1 MHGSELSDRDA
12 LFARLRRRPDV
23 EGPNL
28 VAVDAADRLILDEAE
43 ADLSVARAG
52 TVAVIGDHYGALTL
66 GAAAAHG
73 VTGIRVHQ
81 DPLTGELALAANAE
95 TTGLSDRY
103 RSCALGEELLGG
115 ATVVLMQLPRSL
127 SELTEIAENIARYA
141 DPSVVVYAG
150 GRDKHISTAMNDVLG
165 RSFSAVRA
173 SLGRQKSRVLTAS
186 GPAAPAEQTY
196 PVTDHLADIGLDVV
210 SYGAAFA
217 GAKLDIGT
225 RYLLDFLPR
234 VNPRARTAVDLGC
247 GTGILAVSLAR
258 LLPDVSVIATDQ
270 SSAAV
275 ASAAATA
282 RANGFGDRV
291 STLRDDAMS
300 TLGTDSQDVVLC
312 NPPFH
317 VGAAVHTGGASKMFA
332 EAGRVLRPG
341 GELWTVYNSHLGYR
355 GRLQRL
361 VGTTDVVGRNP
372 KFTVTRS
379 VA

>member
-1 MHGSELSDRDA
+1 MPGSEVFDRDA
-12 LFARLRRRPDV
+12 LFSRLRRRPDV
-23 EGPNL
+23 EAPNL
-28 VAVDAADRLILDEAE
+28 VAVDAADRLILDEA
-43 ADLSVARAG
+43 AAALSAARPG

-66 GAAAAHG
+66 GAATAHG
-73 VTGIRVHQ
+73 ATGIRVHQ

-103 RSCALGEELLGG
+103 RASSLGEELLGG

-127 SELTEIAENIARYA
+127 SELTEIAEAIARYA

-173 SLGRQKSRVLTAS
+173 TLGRQKSRVLIAS
-186 GPAAPAEQTY
+186 GPVAVTEPTY
-196 PVTDHLADIGLDVV
+196 PVTDHLAELGLDVV

-225 RYLLDFLPR
+225 RYLLGFLPR

-247 GTGILAVSLAR
+247 GTGILAVSLAK

-282 RANGFGDRV
+282 RANGLDDRV

-300 TLGTDSQDVVLC
+300 SLGTDSRDVVLC

-361 VGTTDVVGRNP
+361 VGPTDVVGRNP

>member
-1 MHGSELSDRDA
+1 MLDSEVFDRDA

-23 EGPNL
+23 EAPNL
-28 VAVDAADRLILDEAE
+28 TAVDAADRLILDEA
-43 ADLSVARAG
+43 AAALSAACPG
-52 TVAVIGDHYGALTL
+52 TLAVIGDHYGALTL
-66 GAAAAHG
+66 GAAATHG
-73 VTGIRVHQ
+73 STGIRVHQ
-81 DPLTGELALAANAE
+81 DPLTGELALAANAAAV
-95 TTGLSDRY
+95 GLADRY
-103 RSCALGEELLGG
+103 RSCALSEELLAG

-127 SELTEIAENIARYA
+127 GELTEVAEAIARHA

-150 GRDKHISTAMNDVLG
+150 GRNKHISTAMNDVLG
-165 RSFSAVRA
+165 RSFSDVRA
-173 SLGRQKSRVLTAS
+173 TLGRQKSRVLIAS
-186 GPAAPAEQTY
+186 GPVEVAQQTY
-196 PVTDHLADIGLDVV
+196 PVTDHLAEIGLDVV

-217 GAKLDIGT
+217 GPKLDIGT

-234 VNPRARTAVDLGC
+234 VNPRARAAVDLGC

-258 LLPDVSVIATDQ
+258 LLPEVSVIATDQ

-282 RANGFGDRV
+282 RANGLDGRV
-291 STLRDDAMS
+291 GTLRDDAMS
-300 TLGTDSQDVVLC
+300 TLATDSQDVVLC

-317 VGAAVHTGGASKMFA
+317 VGAAVHTGGASKMFT

-361 VGTTDVVGRNP
+361 VGPTDVVGRNP

>member
-1 MHGSELSDRDA
+1 MLDSEVFDRDA

-23 EGPNL
+23 EAPNL
-28 VAVDAADRLILDEAE
+28 TAVDAADRLILDEA
-43 ADLSVARAG
+43 AAALSAAPAG
-52 TVAVIGDHYGALTL
+52 ALAVIGDHYGALTL
-66 GAAAAHG
+66 GAAATHG
-73 VTGIRVHQ
+73 STGIRVHQ
-81 DPLTGELALAANAE
+81 DPLTGELALAANAA
-95 TTGLSDRY
+95 TVGLADRY
-103 RSCALGEELLGG
+103 RACALGEELLAG

-127 SELTEIAENIARYA
+127 AELTEVAEAIARHA

-150 GRDKHISTAMNDVLG
+150 GRNKHISTAMNDVLG
-165 RSFSAVRA
+165 RSFSDVRA
-173 SLGRQKSRVLTAS
+173 TLGRQKSRVLIAR
-186 GPAAPAEQTY
+186 GPVQAAQQTY
-196 PVTDHLADIGLDVV
+196 PVTEHLAEIGLDVV

-217 GAKLDIGT
+217 GPKLDIGT

-234 VNPRARTAVDLGC
+234 VNPRARAAVDLGC

-258 LLPDVSVIATDQ
+258 LLPEASVIATDQ

-282 RANGFGDRV
+282 RANGLDGRV
-291 STLRDDAMS
+291 RTLRDDAMS
-300 TLGTDSQDVVLC
+300 TLATDSQDVVLC

-317 VGAAVHTGGASKMFA
+317 VGAAVHTGGASKMFT

-361 VGTTDVVGRNP
+361 VGPTDVVGRNP

>member
-1 MHGSELSDRDA
+1 MLDSEVFDRDA

-23 EGPNL
+23 EAPNL
-28 VAVDAADRLILDEAE
+28 TAVDAADRLILDEA
-43 ADLSVARAG
+43 AAALSAACPG
-52 TVAVIGDHYGALTL
+52 TLAVIGDHYGALTL
-66 GAAAAHG
+66 GAAATHG
-73 VTGIRVHQ
+73 STGIRVHQ
-81 DPLTGELALAANAE
+81 DPLTGELALAANAAAV
-95 TTGLSDRY
+95 GLADRY
-103 RSCALGEELLGG
+103 RSCALSEELLAG

-127 SELTEIAENIARYA
+127 GELTEVAEAIARHA

-150 GRDKHISTAMNDVLG
+150 GRNKHISTAMNDVLG
-165 RSFSAVRA
+165 RSFSDVRA
-173 SLGRQKSRVLTAS
+173 TLGRQKSRVLIAS
-186 GPAAPAEQTY
+186 GPVEVAQQTY
-196 PVTDHLADIGLDVV
+196 PVTDHLAEIGLDVV

-217 GAKLDIGT
+217 GPKLDIGT

-258 LLPDVSVIATDQ
+258 LLPEVSVIATDQ

-282 RANGFGDRV
+282 RANGLDGRV
-291 STLRDDAMS
+291 GTLRDDAMS
-300 TLGTDSQDVVLC
+300 TLATDSQDVVLC

-317 VGAAVHTGGASKMFA
+317 VGAAVHTGGASKMFT

-361 VGTTDVVGRNP
+361 VGPTDVVGRNP

>member
-23 EGPNL
+23 EAPNL
-28 VAVDAADRLILDEAE
+28 VAVDAADRLILDEAA
-43 ADLSVARAG
+43 ADLSAARPG

-73 VTGIRVHQ
+73 ATGIRVHQ

-103 RSCALGEELLGG
+103 RSCTLGEELLGG

-127 SELTEIAENIARYA
+127 SELTEIAENIARHA

-186 GPAAPAEQTY
+186 GPAAPAEPTY

-258 LLPDVSVIATDQ
+258 LLPDVTVIATDQ

-300 TLGTDSQDVVLC
+300 TLGTDSADVVLC

-379 VA
+379 VV

>member
-1 MHGSELSDRDA
+1 MLDSEVFDRDA

-23 EGPNL
+23 EAPNL
-28 VAVDAADRLILDEAE
+28 TAVDAADRLILDEAAE
-43 ADLSVARAG
+43 ALSAVRPG
-52 TVAVIGDHYGALTL
+52 TLAVIGDHYGALTL
-66 GAAAAHG
+66 GAAATHG
-73 VTGIRVHQ
+73 STGIRVHQ
-81 DPLTGELALAANAE
+81 DPLTGELALAANAA
-95 TTGLSDRY
+95 TVALADRY
-103 RSCALGEELLGG
+103 RSCALGEELLAG

-127 SELTEIAENIARYA
+127 GELTEVAEAIARHA

-150 GRDKHISTAMNDVLG
+150 GRNKHISTAMNDVLG
-165 RSFSAVRA
+165 RSFSDVRA
-173 SLGRQKSRVLTAS
+173 TLGRQKSRVLIAS
-186 GPAAPAEQTY
+186 GPVEVAQQTY
-196 PVTDHLADIGLDVV
+196 PVTDHLAEIALDVV

-217 GAKLDIGT
+217 GPKLDIGT

-234 VNPRARTAVDLGC
+234 VNPGARAAVDLGC

-258 LLPDVSVIATDQ
+258 LLPEVSVIATDQ
-270 SSAAV
+270 SAAAV

-282 RANGFGDRV
+282 RANGLGGRV
-291 STLRDDAMS
+291 RTLRDDAMS
-300 TLGTDSQDVVLC
+300 TLATDSQDVVLC

-317 VGAAVHTGGASKMFA
+317 VGAAVHTGGASKMFT

-361 VGTTDVVGRNP
+361 VGPTDVVGRNP

>member
-1 MHGSELSDRDA
+1 MLDSEVFDRDA

-23 EGPNL
+23 EAPNL
-28 VAVDAADRLILDEAE
+28 TAVDAADRLILDEGA
-43 ADLSVARAG
+43 AALSAASPG
-52 TVAVIGDHYGALTL
+52 TLTVIGDHYGALTL
-66 GAAAAHG
+66 GAAVTHG
-73 VTGIRVHQ
+73 ATGIRVHQ
-81 DPLTGELALAANAE
+81 DPLTGELALAANAA
-95 TTGLSDRY
+95 TVGLADRY
-103 RSCALGEELLGG
+103 RACALGEELLAG

-127 SELTEIAENIARYA
+127 GELTEVAETIARHA

-150 GRDKHISTAMNDVLG
+150 GRNKHISTAMNDVLG
-165 RSFSAVRA
+165 RSFSDVRA
-173 SLGRQKSRVLTAS
+173 TLGRQKSRVLIAS
-186 GPAAPAEQTY
+186 GPVEVAQQTY
-196 PVTDHLADIGLDVV
+196 PVTDHLAEIGLDVV

-217 GAKLDIGT
+217 GPKLDIGT
-225 RYLLDFLPR
+225 RYLLGFLPR
-234 VNPRARTAVDLGC
+234 VNPRARAAVDLGC
-247 GTGILAVSLAR
+247 GTGTLAVSLAR

-282 RANGFGDRV
+282 RANGLDGRV
-291 STLRDDAMS
+291 RTLRDDAMS
-300 TLGTDSQDVVLC
+300 TLATDSQDVVLC

-317 VGAAVHTGGASKMFA
+317 VGAAVHTGGASKMFT

-361 VGTTDVVGRNP
+361 VGPTDVVGRNP

>member
-1 MHGSELSDRDA
+1 MLDSEVFDRDA

-23 EGPNL
+23 EAPNL
-28 VAVDAADRLILDEAE
+28 TAVDAADRLILDEA
-43 ADLSVARAG
+43 AAALSAAPAG
-52 TVAVIGDHYGALTL
+52 ALAVIGDHYGALTL
-66 GAAAAHG
+66 GAAATHG
-73 VTGIRVHQ
+73 STGIRVHQ
-81 DPLTGELALAANAE
+81 DPLTGELALAANAA
-95 TTGLSDRY
+95 TVGLADRY
-103 RSCALGEELLGG
+103 RSCALSEELLAG
-115 ATVVLMQLPRSL
+115 ATVVLIQLPRSL
-127 SELTEIAENIARYA
+127 GELTEVAEAIARHA

-150 GRDKHISTAMNDVLG
+150 GRNKHISTAMNDVLG
-165 RSFSAVRA
+165 RSFSDVRA
-173 SLGRQKSRVLTAS
+173 TLGRQKSRVLIAS
-186 GPAAPAEQTY
+186 GPVEVAQQTY
-196 PVTDHLADIGLDVV
+196 PVTDHLAEIGLDVV

-217 GAKLDIGT
+217 GPKLDIGT

-234 VNPRARTAVDLGC
+234 VNPRARAAVDLGC

-258 LLPDVSVIATDQ
+258 LLPEVSVIATDQ

-282 RANGFGDRV
+282 RANGLDGRV
-291 STLRDDAMS
+291 RTLRDDAMS
-300 TLGTDSQDVVLC
+300 TLATDSQDVVLC

-317 VGAAVHTGGASKMFA
+317 VGAAVHTGGASKMFT

-361 VGTTDVVGRNP
+361 VGPTDVVGRNP

>member
-1 MHGSELSDRDA
+1 MLDSEVFDRDA

-23 EGPNL
+23 EAPNL
-28 VAVDAADRLILDEAE
+28 TDVDAADRLILDEA
-43 ADLSVARAG
+43 AAALSAAPAG
-52 TVAVIGDHYGALTL
+52 ALAVIGDHYGALTL
-66 GAAAAHG
+66 GAAATHG
-73 VTGIRVHQ
+73 STGIRVHQ
-81 DPLTGELALAANAE
+81 DPLTGELALAANAA
-95 TTGLSDRY
+95 TVGLADRY
-103 RSCALGEELLGG
+103 RSCALSEELLAG

-127 SELTEIAENIARYA
+127 GELTEVAEAIARHA

-150 GRDKHISTAMNDVLG
+150 GRNKHISTAMNDVLG
-165 RSFSAVRA
+165 RSFSDVRA
-173 SLGRQKSRVLTAS
+173 TLGRQKSRVLIAS
-186 GPAAPAEQTY
+186 GPVEVAQQTY
-196 PVTDHLADIGLDVV
+196 PVTDHLPEIGLDVV

-217 GAKLDIGT
+217 GPKLDIGT

-234 VNPRARTAVDLGC
+234 VNPRARAAVDLGC

-258 LLPDVSVIATDQ
+258 LLPEVSVIATDQ
-270 SSAAV
+270 SAAAV

-282 RANGFGDRV
+282 RANGLGGRV
-291 STLRDDAMS
+291 RTLRDDAMS
-300 TLGTDSQDVVLC
+300 TLATDSQDVVLC

-317 VGAAVHTGGASKMFA
+317 VGAAVHTGGASKMFT

-361 VGTTDVVGRNP
+361 VGPTDVVGRNP

>member
-1 MHGSELSDRDA
+1 MLDSEVFDRDA

-23 EGPNL
+23 EAPNL
-28 VAVDAADRLILDEAE
+28 TAVDAADRLILDEAAE
-43 ADLSVARAG
+43 ALSAVRPG
-52 TVAVIGDHYGALTL
+52 TLAVIGDHYGALTL
-66 GAAAAHG
+66 GAAATHG
-73 VTGIRVHQ
+73 STGIRVHQ
-81 DPLTGELALAANAE
+81 DPLTGELALAANAA
-95 TTGLSDRY
+95 TVALADRY
-103 RSCALGEELLGG
+103 RSCALGEELLAG

-127 SELTEIAENIARYA
+127 GELTEVAEAIARHA

-150 GRDKHISTAMNDVLG
+150 GRNKHISTAMNDVLG
-165 RSFSAVRA
+165 RSFSDVRA
-173 SLGRQKSRVLTAS
+173 TLGRQKSRVLIAS
-186 GPAAPAEQTY
+186 GPVEVAQQTY
-196 PVTDHLADIGLDVV
+196 PVTDHLPEIALDVV

-217 GAKLDIGT
+217 GPKLDIGT

-234 VNPRARTAVDLGC
+234 VNPGARAAVDLGC

-258 LLPDVSVIATDQ
+258 LLPEVSVIATDQ
-270 SSAAV
+270 SAAAV

-282 RANGFGDRV
+282 RANGLGGRV
-291 STLRDDAMS
+291 RTLRDDAMS
-300 TLGTDSQDVVLC
+300 TLATDSQDVVLC

-317 VGAAVHTGGASKMFA
+317 VGAAVHTGGASKMFT

-361 VGTTDVVGRNP
+361 VGPTDVVGRNP

>member
-1 MHGSELSDRDA
+1 MLDSEVFDRDA

-23 EGPNL
+23 EAPNL
-28 VAVDAADRLILDEAE
+28 TAVDAADRLILDEA
-43 ADLSVARAG
+43 AAALSAACPG
-52 TVAVIGDHYGALTL
+52 TLAVIGDHYGALTL
-66 GAAAAHG
+66 GAAATHG
-73 VTGIRVHQ
+73 STGIRVHQ
-81 DPLTGELALAANAE
+81 DPLTGELALAANAA
-95 TTGLSDRY
+95 TVGLADRY
-103 RSCALGEELLGG
+103 RSCALSEELLAG

-127 SELTEIAENIARYA
+127 GELTEVAEAIARHA

-150 GRDKHISTAMNDVLG
+150 GRNKHISTAMNDVLG
-165 RSFSAVRA
+165 RSFSDVRA
-173 SLGRQKSRVLTAS
+173 TLGRQKSRVLIAS
-186 GPAAPAEQTY
+186 GPVEVAQQTY
-196 PVTDHLADIGLDVV
+196 PVTDHLAEIGLDVV

-217 GAKLDIGT
+217 GPKLDIGT

-234 VNPRARTAVDLGC
+234 VNPRARAAVDLGC

-258 LLPDVSVIATDQ
+258 LLPEVSVIATDQ

-282 RANGFGDRV
+282 RANGLDGRV
-291 STLRDDAMS
+291 RTLRDDAMS
-300 TLGTDSQDVVLC
+300 TLATDSQDVVLC

-317 VGAAVHTGGASKMFA
+317 VGAAVHTGGASKMFT

-361 VGTTDVVGRNP
+361 VGPTDVVGRNP

>member
-1 MHGSELSDRDA
+1 MLDSEVFDRDG

-23 EGPNL
+23 EAPNL
-28 VAVDAADRLILDEAE
+28 TAVDAADRLILDEA
-43 ADLSVARAG
+43 AAALSAARPG
-52 TVAVIGDHYGALTL
+52 TLAVIGAHYGALTL
-66 GAAAAHG
+66 GAAATHG
-73 VTGIRVHQ
+73 STGIRVHQ
-81 DPLTGELALAANAE
+81 DPLTGELALAANAA
-95 TTGLSDRY
+95 TVGLADRY
-103 RSCALGEELLGG
+103 RSCALSEEQLAG

-127 SELTEIAENIARYA
+127 GELTEVAEAIARHA

-150 GRDKHISTAMNDVLG
+150 GRNKHISTAMNDVLG
-165 RSFSAVRA
+165 RSFSDVRA
-173 SLGRQKSRVLTAS
+173 TLGRQKSRVLIAS
-186 GPAAPAEQTY
+186 GPVEVAQQTY
-196 PVTDHLADIGLDVV
+196 PVTDHLAEIGLDVV

-217 GAKLDIGT
+217 GPKLDIGT

-234 VNPRARTAVDLGC
+234 VNPRAHAAVDLGC

-258 LLPDVSVIATDQ
+258 LLPEVSVIATDQ

-282 RANGFGDRV
+282 RANGLDGRV
-291 STLRDDAMS
+291 RTLRDDAMS
-300 TLGTDSQDVVLC
+300 TLATDSQDVVLC

-317 VGAAVHTGGASKMFA
+317 VGAAVHTGGASKMFT

-361 VGTTDVVGRNP
+361 VGPTDVVGRNP

>member
-1 MHGSELSDRDA
+1 MLDSEVFDRDA

-23 EGPNL
+23 EAPNL
-28 VAVDAADRLILDEAE
+28 TAVDAADRLILDEA
-43 ADLSVARAG
+43 AAALSAAPAG
-52 TVAVIGDHYGALTL
+52 ALAVIGDHYGALTL
-66 GAAAAHG
+66 GAAAANG
-73 VTGIRVHQ
+73 STGIRVHQ
-81 DPLTGELALAANAE
+81 DPLTGELALAANAA
-95 TTGLSDRY
+95 TVGLADRY
-103 RSCALGEELLGG
+103 RACALGEELLAG

-127 SELTEIAENIARYA
+127 AELTEVAEAIARHA

-150 GRDKHISTAMNDVLG
+150 GRNKHISTAMNDVLG
-165 RSFSAVRA
+165 RSFSDVRA
-173 SLGRQKSRVLTAS
+173 TLGRQKSRVLIAS
-186 GPAAPAEQTY
+186 GPVEVAQQTY
-196 PVTDHLADIGLDVV
+196 PVTDHLAEIGLYVV

-217 GAKLDIGT
+217 GPKLDIGT

-234 VNPRARTAVDLGC
+234 VNPGARAAVDLGC

-258 LLPDVSVIATDQ
+258 LLPEVSVIATDQ

-282 RANGFGDRV
+282 RANGLDGRV

-300 TLGTDSQDVVLC
+300 TLATDSQDVVLC

-317 VGAAVHTGGASKMFA
+317 VGAAVHTGGASKMFT

-361 VGTTDVVGRNP
+361 VGPTDVVGRNP

>member
-1 MHGSELSDRDA
+1 MLDSEVFDRDA

-23 EGPNL
+23 EAPNL
-28 VAVDAADRLILDEAE
+28 TAVDAADRLILDEA
-43 ADLSVARAG
+43 AAALSAAPAG
-52 TVAVIGDHYGALTL
+52 TLAVIGDHYGALTL
-66 GAAAAHG
+66 GAAATHG
-73 VTGIRVHQ
+73 STGIRVHQ
-81 DPLTGELALAANAE
+81 DPLTGELALAANAA
-95 TTGLSDRY
+95 TVGLADRY
-103 RSCALGEELLGG
+103 RACALGAELLAG

-127 SELTEIAENIARYA
+127 AELTEVAEAIARHA

-150 GRDKHISTAMNDVLG
+150 GRNKHISTAMNDVLG
-165 RSFSAVRA
+165 RSFADVRA
-173 SLGRQKSRVLTAS
+173 TLGRQKSRVLIAS
-186 GPAAPAEQTY
+186 GPVEVAQQTY
-196 PVTDHLADIGLDVV
+196 PVTDHLAEIGLDVV

-217 GAKLDIGT
+217 GPKLDIGT

-234 VNPRARTAVDLGC
+234 VNPGARAAVDLGC

-258 LLPDVSVIATDQ
+258 LLPEVSVIATDQ

-282 RANGFGDRV
+282 RANGLDRRV

-300 TLGTDSQDVVLC
+300 TLATDSQDVVLC

-317 VGAAVHTGGASKMFA
+317 VGAAVHTGGASKMFT

-361 VGTTDVVGRNP
+361 VGPTDVVGRNP

>member
-1 MHGSELSDRDA
+1 MLDSEVFDRDA

-23 EGPNL
+23 EAPNL
-28 VAVDAADRLILDEAE
+28 TAVDAADRLILDEA
-43 ADLSVARAG
+43 AAALSAACPG
-52 TVAVIGDHYGALTL
+52 TLAVIGDHYGALTL
-66 GAAAAHG
+66 GAAATHG
-73 VTGIRVHQ
+73 STGIRVHQ
-81 DPLTGELALAANAE
+81 DPLTGELALAANAA
-95 TTGLSDRY
+95 TVALANRY
-103 RSCALGEELLGG
+103 RSCALGEELLAG

-127 SELTEIAENIARYA
+127 GELTEVAEAIARHA

-150 GRDKHISTAMNDVLG
+150 GRNKHISTAMNDVLG
-165 RSFSAVRA
+165 RSFSDVRA
-173 SLGRQKSRVLTAS
+173 TLGRQKSRVLIAS
-186 GPAAPAEQTY
+186 GPVEGAQQTY
-196 PVTDHLADIGLDVV
+196 PVTDHLAEIGLDVV

-217 GAKLDIGT
+217 GPKLDIGT

-234 VNPRARTAVDLGC
+234 VNPGARAAVDLGC

-258 LLPDVSVIATDQ
+258 LLPEVSVIATDQ
-270 SSAAV
+270 SAAAV

-282 RANGFGDRV
+282 RANGLDGRV
-291 STLRDDAMS
+291 RTLRDDAMS
-300 TLGTDSQDVVLC
+300 TLATDSQDVVLC

-317 VGAAVHTGGASKMFA
+317 VGAAVHTGGASKMFT

-361 VGTTDVVGRNP
+361 VGPTDVVGRNP

>member
-1 MHGSELSDRDA
+1 MPGSEVFDRDA
-12 LFARLRRRPDV
+12 LFSRLRRRPDV
-23 EGPNL
+23 EAPNL
-28 VAVDAADRLILDEAE
+28 VAVDAADRLILDEA
-43 ADLSVARAG
+43 AAALSAARPG

-73 VTGIRVHQ
+73 ATGIRVHQ

-103 RSCALGEELLGG
+103 RSSALGEELLGG

-127 SELTEIAENIARYA
+127 SELTEIAEAIARYA

-173 SLGRQKSRVLTAS
+173 SLGRQKSRVLIAS
-186 GPAAPAEQTY
+186 GPAAVGEPTY
-196 PVTDHLADIGLDVV
+196 PVTDHLAELGLDVV

-247 GTGILAVSLAR
+247 GTGILAVSLAK

-282 RANGFGDRV
+282 RANGLDDRV

-300 TLGTDSQDVVLC
+300 SLGTDSRDVVLC

-361 VGTTDVVGRNP
+361 VGPTDVVGRNP

>member
-1 MHGSELSDRDA
+1 MPGSEVFDRDA
-12 LFARLRRRPDV
+12 LFSRLRRRPDV
-23 EGPNL
+23 EAPNL
-28 VAVDAADRLILDEAE
+28 VAVDAADRLILDEA
-43 ADLSVARAG
+43 AAALSAARPG

-66 GAAAAHG
+66 GAAAGHG
-73 VTGIRVHQ
+73 ATGIRVHQ

-103 RSCALGEELLGG
+103 RPSALGEELLGG

-127 SELTEIAENIARYA
+127 SELTEIAEAIARYA
-141 DPSVVVYAG
+141 DPSVAVYAG

-173 SLGRQKSRVLTAS
+173 SLGRQKSRVLIAS
-186 GPAAPAEQTY
+186 GPEAVTAPTY
-196 PVTDHLADIGLDVV
+196 PVTDHLAELGLDVV

-247 GTGILAVSLAR
+247 GTGILAVSLAK

-282 RANGFGDRV
+282 RANGLDDRV

-300 TLGTDSQDVVLC
+300 SLGTDSLDVVLC

-361 VGTTDVVGRNP
+361 VGPTDVVGRNP